1 MIALTAQTRTLTRF
15 YLLPQS
21 TNIYKHMD
29 SHIKSDTNAH
39 LIDHFSKRMDPLMH
53 AFLYMLFFLP
63 RDQSLLILQDAA
75 QMPLSF
81 PQILLHLS
89 LWIVIVD
96 ICYHPRIWA
105 QGQKSCL
112 IYWYTS
118 DLYNR
123 HSNVCLITHK

>member
-21 TNIYKHMD
+21 TNIYKHTD
-29 SHIKSDTNAH
+29 SHIKSDTNTH
-39 LIDHFSKRMDPLMH
+39 VIDHFSKCMDPLML
-53 AFLYMLFFLP
+53 AFLYMLFSLP
-63 RDQSLLILQDAA
+63 RDQSQLILQDAA

-89 LWIVIVD
+89 LWTVIVD
-96 ICYHPRIWA
+96 IHYHPRIWA
-105 QGQKSCL
+105 QEQDSCL

-118 DLYNR
+118 DLYNK